1 MCTTDNVVAGIIIAS
16 GFVILA
22 GAVITMLVS
31 AIDDYL
37 YNKNKRKN
45 K

>member
-1 MCTTDNVVAGIIIAS
+1 MCKSDDIIAGIILAS

-22 GAVITMLVS
+22 GAVVTMLLS
-31 AIDDYL
+31 SIDDYL